1 MIITGKEESVHVCV
15 RGEREKSDAQS
26 MNMKHEA
33 RKMNDAEGH

>member
-1 MIITGKEESVHVCV
+1 MHVCV
-15 RGEREKSDAQS
+15 RKEGKERRVQS